1 MLALP
6 LTWVKTASLEAIIW
20 LLTCFFYVFVLKSYR
35 KTHKKLCYYEE
46 TDFSD
51 EKSSYY
57 QRTLVKF
64 TLLFRETY
72 VVIWQ
77 MGRLSCWICFFTE
90 IQYVAL
96 FGLAVFYSLVC
107 SLTAELKM
115 DTRLLIEWKN
125 DQENKYNIIF

>member
-1 MLALP
+1 M
-6 LTWVKTASLEAIIW
+6 
-20 LLTCFFYVFVLKSYR
+20 
-35 KTHKKLCYYEE
+35 CYYEE

-77 MGRLSCWICFFTE
+77 MGRLSCWIGFFTE
-90 IQYVAL
+90 IQYAAL
-96 FGLAVFYSLVC
+96 FGLAVFYSLVS
-107 SLTAELKM
+107 SLTVELKM
-115 DTRLLIEWKN
+115 DTRLLKEWKN
-125 DQENKYNIIF
+125 DQENKYNIRWYFNEVRLVQFLWGFVIELMGGYTM